1 MRSPI
6 TNSGCVKSQCAEAS
20 TAASGRRWRQR
31 TSVRGTP
38 PRTTPFVYPSGMP
51 AARWSTA
58 PDATAHRQNR
68 AIDLPWHAPGRGSP
82 TSSQP
87 SRSADH
93 APPRP
98 VADRSN
104 QKTQSPTRG
113 MRSGRRAGGAN
124 VPRHCATPTDQSPTR
139 GMRSGRRAGG
149 ANVPRHCATPTDMR
163 RHTPIA
169 ALAQKSSIT
178 HSRKAVGMA
187 GFEPAAS
194 CSQSRRANQAALHP
208 AEPTVAYRSSGFRA
222 HCRPV
227 RVGGSAA
234 VVGG

>member
-1 MRSPI
+1 MRVIFDHVRP
-6 TNSGCVKSQCAEAS
+6 
-20 TAASGRRWRQR
+20 SGRIMPVMQVIEAQSAWSWGLTI
-31 TSVRGTP
+31 TSITSM
-38 PRTTPFVYPSGMP
+38 SGLADRP
-51 AARWSTA
+51 AR
-58 PDATAHRQNR
+58 
-68 AIDLPWHAPGRGSP
+68 HAPGRGSP

-87 SRSADH
+87 YRSADH
-93 APPRP
+93 APPHP

-113 MRSGRRAGGAN
+113 MRSGRRAGGSQRAQTL
-124 VPRHCATPTDQSPTR
+124 RHADRHEATDTDCRP
-139 GMRSGRRAGG
+139 G
-149 ANVPRHCATPTDMR
+149 A
-163 RHTPIA
+163 
-169 ALAQKSSIT
+169 KSSIT

-234 VVGG
+234 VVGGGGTPCEEPVRYA